1 MPAVQGGQR
10 CRQTR
15 QQGQQLGH
23 FVKHKRKKHTKEAP
37 EQRIH
42 RAYKSGYLRRFAAQ
56 IIDSFMIYTPIL
68 YIVTYVFMQ
77 GKEAFLDSELA
88 PAVSVA
94 MYGILSALFVSLWA
108 QTPGNKAQ
116 GIAVVSRIGEKI
128 GFFHA
133 LLRFAL
139 FIASALL
146 LWGIFVP
153 YLWRER
159 TTLHDW
165 LCGTIVICKP

>member
-1 MPAVQGGQR
+1 MERKRKRHNHKEPPK
-10 CRQTR
+10 
-15 QQGQQLGH
+15 QQLH
-23 FVKHKRKKHTKEAP
+23 
-37 EQRIH
+37 Q
-42 RAYKSGYLRRFAAQ
+42 AYKAGYLQRFMAQ

-68 YIVTYVFMQ
+68 YIATYIFMQ
-77 GKEAFLDSELA
+77 GKEAFLNSEIA

-94 MYGILSALFVSLWA
+94 LYGILSALFVSLWT

-128 GFFHA
+128 GFLHA
-133 LLRFAL
+133 LVRFAL

-165 LCGTIVICKP
+165 LCGTIVIRKP